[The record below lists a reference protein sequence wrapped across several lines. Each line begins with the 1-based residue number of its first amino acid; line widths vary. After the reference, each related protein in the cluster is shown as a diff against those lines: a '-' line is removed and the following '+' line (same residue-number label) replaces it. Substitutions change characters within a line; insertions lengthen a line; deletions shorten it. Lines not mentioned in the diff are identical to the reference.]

1 MADTIKIDVEF
12 TYGTRTL
19 ATCAIANIIIA
30 VAWNCFSQTNEITRS
45 RCQHKTKMAD
55 QQTSPA

>member
-12 TYGTRTL
+12 TYDTRMSALDAMTD
-19 ATCAIANIIIA
+19 TTIA

-45 RCQHKTKMAD
+45 RCQPKIKKAD
-55 QQTSPA
+55 QQTSPT